1 MAKDTIREHL
11 QNERRRQVKEVSNA
25 LAKEVGLPTP
35 LFMKKK
41 KEFRNKNNDLLDAN
55 MMYLSDELD
64 EKDTLNEK

>member
-1 MAKDTIREHL
+1 M
-11 QNERRRQVKEVSNA
+11 SNA

>member
-1 MAKDTIREHL
+1 
-11 QNERRRQVKEVSNA
+11 